1 MNVNKNS
8 INQQEQTL
16 EQFILSRQQQ
26 WSDKIKDINKKFKTI
41 LELQDVLTEIYSLR
55 QDIEDY
61 RKQVLVKCAGL
72 SRDYKKRYA
81 ELYNAYKTSA
91 QIKYNSDA
99 AINSQIAA
107 QLADA
112 VYTMDIMN
120 HHSDFLNESI
130 KTIDSLIF
138 GIKHRIDIENL
149 LKIGALK

>member
-1 MNVNKNS
+1 MQENDIKH
-8 INQQEQTL
+8 EQTL
-16 EQFILSRQQQ
+16 EQLILSRQQH

-61 RKQVLVKCAGL
+61 RKQILVKCASL

-81 ELYNAYKTSA
+81 ELYNAYKTNV

>member
-1 MNVNKNS
+1 MESVSQNTM
-8 INQQEQTL
+8 QEQSL

-41 LELQDVLTEIYSLR
+41 LELQDVLCDIYSLR

-61 RKQVLVKCAGL
+61 RKQVLVKCAAL

-81 ELYNAYKTSA
+81 ELYNAYKTNS

-107 QLADA
+107 QLADIT
-112 VYTMDIMN
+112 YTMDLMN
-120 HHSDFLNESI
+120 HHSDFLSESI

>member
-1 MNVNKNS
+1 MQENNT
-8 INQQEQTL
+8 QHEQTL
-16 EQFILSRQQQ
+16 EELILSRQQH
-26 WSDKIKDINKKFKTI
+26 WSDKIKEINKKFKTI

-81 ELYNAYKTSA
+81 ELYNAYKTAS

-99 AINSQIAA
+99 AINAQIAA

-112 VYTMDIMN
+112 VYTMDVMN
-120 HHSDFLNESI
+120 HHSDFLSESI

-138 GIKHRIDIENL
+138 AVKHRIDIENL